1 MAQLKNLLVTGVSRF
16 LNKVYASEFVG
27 NLIGNA
33 TGIEYIR
40 GTWTAASGTWTG
52 VTKDSELYDGKQII
66 LYMPFNGSGNATL
79 NLTLAGGGTTGAKD
93 VYFEG
98 TTRFT
103 THKGQNSHLHLI
115 YHKAMTLSNGNT
127 YEGWWYMMNRDTNDY
142 FGVYNINGTYKTKT
156 ALYRYQVLLTIDE
169 EYLLPI
175 NAVNNSTATNK
186 TLTTEAFDP
195 FGQIFYYNS
204 TNTYSAGA
212 KLANWN
218 QMWLFAGSSL
228 VDLRFSFNTGTTLTA
243 NKAVYLVC
251 APQPNGLAKLHSA
264 PIAQDLPTSDNGL
277 IYIYLGHAY
286 DNYRIT
292 WALNKTIYWYK
303 NGCVREYTNGAAYAV
318 SAGDASTVNGHTV
331 GVNVPSNAKFTDTT
345 YSAATTSANGLM
357 SSADKTKLNNTN
369 VFYGTCATAAGTAS
383 KIVELTNQ
391 TGFELK
397 AGAVIGV
404 KFSNT
409 NSASNVTINVESTG
423 AKQIWYDRS
432 VYTGTADWICGCA
445 NRVSFYMYD
454 GTHWVWMHPDVNF
467 NDNTVPSAYCS
478 TAAGTAAKTAI
489 CTGYQE
495 NHDQVIHI
503 VFTNTN
509 TAASELTLN
518 INSKGA
524 RDIYING
531 VASSS
536 SNYNIPAGSYMAYYD
551 SVVQAYYIRTE
562 DARLPVES
570 ILSITNADFM
580 VESITATS
588 EHSVSG
594 GGITN
599 VSFNLCRQGWCAL
612 TICGYNCA
620 NGNVFIVTMNPVLG
634 KDYDPRTGWITNG
647 SVTLAFGNKSS
658 STQKFTPSIYV
669 LYVRRKTN
677 TLTRNDLK
685 WGSVTDANYLWNW

>member
-16 LNKVYASEFVG
+16 LNKIYASEFVG

-66 LYMPFNGSGNATL
+66 LYMPFAGSGNATL

-93 VYFEG
+93 VYFEN

-127 YEGWWYMMNRDTNDY
+127 YEGWWYMMNRDINDY
-142 FGVYNINGTYKTKT
+142 YGVYNINGTYKTKT

-204 TNTYSAGA
+204 TSTYSAGA

-218 QMWLFAGSSL
+218 SMWLFSGNSL
-228 VDLRFSFNTGTTLTA
+228 VDLRYSFNTGNTLTA

-251 APQPNGLAKLHSA
+251 APQSNGLAKLHSA

-292 WALNKTIYWYK
+292 WALKKTLYWYK

-318 SAGDASTVNGHTV
+318 SAGNAATVSGHTV
-331 GVNVPSNAKFTDTT
+331 GVNVPSNAEFTDTT

-357 SSADKTKLNNTN
+357 ASTDKTKLNNTN
-369 VFYGTCATAAGTAS
+369 VFYGTCATAAGTAA
-383 KIVELTNQ
+383 KVVELTNGDNFQ
-391 TGFELK
+391 LI

-404 KFSNT
+404 KFSYSNT
-409 NSASNVTINVESTG
+409 ASSVTLNVESKG
-423 AKQIWYDRS
+423 AKQIWYDNA
-432 VYTGTADWICGCA
+432 VYTGTSNHICGYA
-445 NRVSFYMYD
+445 NRINYYMYD
-454 GTHWVWMHPDVNF
+454 GTHWVWMNPGVEF
-467 NDNTVPSAYCS
+467 NDNTIPSAYCS
-478 TAAGTAAKTAI
+478 TAAGTAAKWAY
-489 CTGYQE
+489 CTGYME
-495 NHDQVIHI
+495 NKDQTIQVI
-503 VFTNTN
+503 FTNTN

-518 INSKGA
+518 INSRGA
-524 RDIYING
+524 HPIWING
-531 VASSS
+531 QASSS
-536 SNYNIPAGSYMAYYD
+536 SNYELPAGSYMAYYD
-551 SVVQAYYIRTE
+551 HSQNVYHIRT
-562 DARLPVES
+562 DARLPVDS
-570 ILSITNADFM
+570 VTNLTNADFA
-580 VESITATS
+580 VESIVREQQS
-588 EHSVSG
+588 ISG
-594 GGITN
+594 GGIKN
-599 VSFNLCRQGWCAL
+599 VSFNIYKPGWCAL

-634 KDYDPRTGWITNG
+634 KDFDPATRSFNAGA
-647 SVTLAFGNKSS
+647 SVTLAFGNKAS
-658 STQKFTPSIYV
+658 STQNFTPQIDV
-669 LYVRRKTN
+669 LYMR
-677 TLTRNDLK
+677 LK
-685 WGSVTDANYLWNW
+685 GRQINSNYWGMDGTTIWDGA

>member
-66 LYMPFNGSGNATL
+66 LYMPFAGSGNATL

-93 VYFEG
+93 VYFEN
-98 TTRFT
+98 TTRFA

-142 FGVYNINGTYKTKT
+142 YGVCNINGTYKTKT

-175 NAVNNSTATNK
+175 NTVNNSTATNK

-195 FGQIFYYNS
+195 FGQIFYYES

-218 QMWLFAGSSL
+218 RMWLFSGNSL
-228 VDLRFSFNTGTTLTA
+228 VDLRYSFNTGTTLTA

-251 APQPNGLAKLHSA
+251 VPQSNGLAKLHSA
-264 PIAQDLPTSDNGL
+264 PIAQDLPTSDDSL

-292 WALNKTIYWYK
+292 WANKKTLYWYK

-318 SAGDASTVNGHTV
+318 DASTVNGHTV
-331 GVNVPSNAKFTDTT
+331 GVNVPSNAEFTDTT
-345 YSAATTSANGLM
+345 YSAASTSANGLM

-369 VFYGTCATAAGTAS
+369 VFYGTCATAAGTAA
-383 KIVELTNQ
+383 KVVELTNGDNFQ
-391 TGFELK
+391 LI
-397 AGAVIGV
+397 AGAMIGV
-404 KFSNT
+404 KFTYS
-409 NSASNVTINVESTG
+409 NSASNVTINVESKG
-423 AKQIWYDRS
+423 AKQIWYNNA
-432 VYTGTADWICGCA
+432 VYTGTSNHICGYA
-445 NRVSFYMYD
+445 NRVSYYMYD
-454 GTHWVWMHPDVNF
+454 GTYWVWMNPSVEF
-467 NDNTVPSAYCS
+467 NDNTIPSAYCS
-478 TAAGTAAKTAI
+478 TADGTAAKTAS
-489 CTGYQE
+489 CSGYME
-495 NHDQVIHI
+495 NRDQTIQVI
-503 VFTNTN
+503 FTNTN

-518 INSKGA
+518 INGRGA
-524 RDIYING
+524 HPIYING
-531 VASSS
+531 QASSS
-536 SNYNIPAGSYMAYYD
+536 SNHDIPAGSYLAYFDHTYKE
-551 SVVQAYYIRTE
+551 YHIRTH
-562 DARLPVES
+562 DARPPVES
-570 ILSITNADFM
+570 ILSLTNADFM

-588 EHSVSG
+588 SHSVSG
-594 GGITN
+594 GSIAN
-599 VSFNLCRQGWCAL
+599 VSFNIYKSGWCAL

-620 NGNVFIVTMNPVLG
+620 NGNVFVVTMNPVLG
-634 KDYDPRTGWITNG
+634 KDYDPRTGWNQDAT
-647 SVTLAFGNKSS
+647 VTIAFGNKSS
-658 STQKFTPSIYV
+658 STQNFTPSIYV
-669 LYVRRKTN
+669 LYVRRKSRD
-677 TLTRNDLK
+677 LTSSIY
-685 WGSVTDANYLWNW
+685 WGSVTDANYVWIG